1 MCKKNVK
8 REQRENFFELVS
20 TFTIYFRSYT
30 WDWGIEYTCKSLV
43 DYITK
48 EQSCVNI
55 WGG

>member
-1 MCKKNVK
+1 MCKKNAK

-20 TFTIYFRSYT
+20 TFSIYFRSYT

-55 WGG
+55 WG

>member
-1 MCKKNVK
+1 MCKRMLKGN
-8 REQRENFFELVS
+8 REK
-20 TFTIYFRSYT
+20 TFSIYFRSYT

-55 WGG
+55 WGVD